1 MLDRDRRA
9 WVSKLAEGR
18 VEGTQ
23 PPAPRFGNDLQ
34 PQSSDLVITS
44 IVCHPSVRYTV
55 GRVADRAQLSFATRD
70 QALTFARPFAR
81 RHRLTIWECEAG
93 RFTLLGSRASWCHW
107 RGATP

>member
-18 VEGTQ
+18 AVGNQ
-23 PPAPRFGNDLQ
+23 PPAPRFGNDHG
-34 PQSSDLVITS
+34 PQSSDLVVTS
-44 IVCHPSVRYTV
+44 IVCHPGVRYTV
-55 GRVADRAQLSFATRD
+55 GRVSDRAQLSFETRD
-70 QALTFARPFAR
+70 RALTFARPFAR

-93 RFTLLGSRASWCHW
+93 RYTPLGSRASWCQW